1 VNLADQTAKKAG
13 ATWADI
19 ADWPDLEDGSVVHC
33 VVGNPSYPG
42 NGFGLHEVA
51 GNVWEW
57 CLDGY
62 DSGFYGKRVGKDPL
76 SPWSGSSN
84 RVSRGGGFN
93 GAASLARSAYRGSIT
108 PESRDYYLGLRPSR
122 ALRLS
127 ASPLH
132 PPK

>member
-1 VNLADQTAKKAG
+1 V
-13 ATWADI
+13 
-19 ADWPDLEDGSVVHC
+19 GSFRA
-33 VVGNPSYPG
+33 NA
-42 NGFGLHEVA
+42 FGLHDVH

-62 DSGFYGKRVGKDPL
+62 DSNFYGKRVGKDPL
-76 SPWSGSSN
+76 SPWSGSSA
-84 RVSRGGGFN
+84 RVSRGGSFSN
-93 GAASLARSAYRGSIT
+93 AASLARSAIRNHNT
-108 PESRDYYLGLRPSR
+108 PEGRDSLLGLRPSR

>member
-1 VNLADQTAKKAG
+1 V
-13 ATWADI
+13 
-19 ADWPDLEDGSVVHC
+19 GSFRA
-33 VVGNPSYPG
+33 NA
-42 NGFGLHEVA
+42 FGLHDVH

-62 DSGFYGKRVGKDPL
+62 DSNFYGKRVGKDPL
-76 SPWSGSSN
+76 SPWSGSSS
-84 RVSRGGGFN
+84 RVSRGGGFLD
-93 GAASLARSAYRGSIT
+93 AASYARSALRINRT
-108 PESRDYYLGLRPSR
+108 PESRDLTLGLRPSR